1 MSVESIK
8 QQIEKENASLATKLS
23 DFEARRTEII
33 KQLKPFIQS
42 ELKKIVENEVKRNP
56 EHTKALGVERLS
68 EMKKQLTSLLEE
80 SDSLVD
86 TVFQDDSLWVY
97 VNYSIAA
104 KGDSWGQKNNNT
116 KKAETCIKRGIK
128 RVLGKAGKILIDF
141 DYAKAGSKYETTA
154 QWQCEEN
161 NEIVLGSNY
170 GFYMPSDIE
179 KTIKEYCDQIE
190 NLHDNVEQL
199 EKLKTQ
205 LLEQEAV
212 DLWEQV

>member
-68 EMKKQLTSLLEE
+68 GMKKQLTSLLEE

-104 KGDSWGQKNNNT
+104 KGDSWGQ
-116 KKAETCIKRGIK
+116 
-128 RVLGKAGKILIDF
+128 
-141 DYAKAGSKYETTA
+141 
-154 QWQCEEN
+154 
-161 NEIVLGSNY
+161 
-170 GFYMPSDIE
+170 
-179 KTIKEYCDQIE
+179 TIQRKQ
-190 NLHDNVEQL
+190 
-199 EKLKTQ
+199 KL
-205 LLEQEAV
+205 A
-212 DLWEQV
+212 

>member
-68 EMKKQLTSLLEE
+68 GMKKQLTSLLEE

-128 RVLGKAGKILIDF
+128 IGRASCRERV
-141 DYAKAGSKYETTA
+141 
-154 QWQCEEN
+154 
-161 NEIVLGSNY
+161 
-170 GFYMPSDIE
+170 
-179 KTIKEYCDQIE
+179 
-190 NLHDNVEQL
+190 
-199 EKLKTQ
+199 
-205 LLEQEAV
+205 
-212 DLWEQV
+212 